1 MTDYSKKTNIEQD
14 KSEDLYK
21 RLEPIFKKGIAG
33 VNDRTFGDI
42 ERIVGELKTDWN
54 TEHVLIKLIDDIER
68 IASYTIKPYTVGDT
82 FKGLNDP
89 DYSLIRDGF
98 ITIGA
103 EANAGKSSILTAL
116 SLDILKHN
124 RDTAFLFYSLDDS
137 IYLSGKRILS
147 QITGENQF
155 KSSSFNLAMLSE
167 QEEQEVKNLLSRIV
181 IKEHLNMN
189 TLELEAVK
197 VKKICGADKIII
209 GIDYLQIIPTPPDM
223 IRREYYNDIVKALK
237 EIQKRLEPTGCIIFL
252 LSQFNR
258 DTESTTH
265 RYRETSEIENQS
277 DVCLDISGKLK
288 KIKDPDTGKTKII
301 PDMDDNTRR
310 VKVSK
315 NKLGKKGRKW
325 KTEINDVFNFTPLT
339 ICHEDEYIPADDDK
353 NNPENFD
360 WDKVKK

>member
-21 RLEPIFKKGIAG
+21 RLEPILMKGITG
-33 VNDRTFGDI
+33 VTERTFGDI
-42 ERIVGELKTDWN
+42 ERIIGELKTDWK
-54 TEHVLIKLIDDIER
+54 TEHVLVKLIDDIER
-68 IASYTIKPYTVGDT
+68 IASYMIKPYAVGDT
-82 FKGLNDP
+82 FKELNAP
-89 DYSLIRDGF
+89 DYTLIRDGF

-116 SLDILKHN
+116 SLDLLKHN

-147 QITGENQF
+147 QITGEDQF

-167 QEEQEVKNLLSRIV
+167 QEEKDIKHLLNRIV
-181 IKEHLNMN
+181 IKERLNMN
-189 TLELEAVK
+189 TIELEAMK
-197 VKKICGADKIII
+197 VKEICGADKIII

-237 EIQKRLEPTGCIIFL
+237 EIQKRLEPDGCIIFL

-258 DTESTTH
+258 DTESTTY

-288 KIKDPDTGKTKII
+288 KIKDPDTGKNKII

-325 KTEINDVFNFTPLT
+325 KTEINAAFTFTPLV
-339 ICHEDEYIPADDDK
+339 IQRDDEGESVPTAEEEAD
-353 NNPENFD
+353 NF
-360 WDKVKK
+360 KRRLR

>member
-21 RLEPIFKKGIAG
+21 RLEPILMKGITG
-33 VNDRTFGDI
+33 VTERTFGDI
-42 ERIVGELKTDWN
+42 ERIIGELKTDWK
-54 TEHVLIKLIDDIER
+54 TEHVLVKLIDDIER
-68 IASYTIKPYTVGDT
+68 IASYMIKPYAVGDT
-82 FKGLNDP
+82 FKELNAP
-89 DYSLIRDGF
+89 DYNLIRDGF

-116 SLDILKHN
+116 SLDLLKHN

-147 QITGENQF
+147 QITGEDQF

-167 QEEQEVKNLLSRIV
+167 QEEKDIKHLLNRIV
-181 IKEHLNMN
+181 IKERLNMN
-189 TLELEAVK
+189 TIELEAMK
-197 VKKICGADKIII
+197 VKEICGADKIII

-237 EIQKRLEPTGCIIFL
+237 EIQKRLEPDGCIIFL

-258 DTESTTH
+258 DTESTTY

-288 KIKDPDTGKTKII
+288 KIKDPDTGKNKII

-325 KTEINDVFNFTPLT
+325 KTEINAAFTFTPLV
-339 ICHEDEYIPADDDK
+339 IQRDDEGESVPTAEEEAD
-353 NNPENFD
+353 NF
-360 WDKVKK
+360 KRRLR